1 MEKQRRLVV
10 ASRNKHK
17 VNEIREMLKGLPF
30 QVVSIADLGDFPEV
44 VEDGETFADNARK
57 KAVQVM
63 QWTQEL
69 VVADDSGLEVDVL
82 GGAPGV
88 HSARFASLH
97 GGQASDAANNAKLLE
112 LLSDVPPERRG
123 AQFRCV
129 MALASPD
136 GTVDFAE
143 GICRGEIGFELQGEH
158 GFGYDPL
165 FIVPEF
171 GQTFAEL
178 SPEVKNK
185 ISHRARAVEGLKG
198 LLKRYEKPA
207 K

>member
-1 MEKQRRLVV
+1 MTNQRRLVV

-17 VNEIREMLKGLPF
+17 VAEIRDMLQGLPF
-30 QVVSIADLGDFPEV
+30 EVVSVSDLGDFPEV
-44 VEDGETFADNARK
+44 VEDGDTFADNARK

-63 QWTQEL
+63 RWTHEL
-69 VVADDSGLEVDVL
+69 VVADDSGLEVDAL
-82 GGAPGV
+82 DGAPGV
-88 HSARFASLH
+88 HSARFAALD
-97 GGQASDAANNAKLLE
+97 GGHASDAANNAKLLE
-112 LLSDVPPERRG
+112 LLADVPPERRG

-129 MALASPD
+129 IALAAPD

-143 GICRGEIGFELQGEH
+143 GICRGQIGFAPQGEH

-178 SPEVKNK
+178 PPEVKNR
-185 ISHRARAVEGLKG
+185 ISHRAKAVEGLKA
-198 LLKRYEKPA
+198 LLRRYEKPA
-207 K
+207 N